1 LNFID
6 QVELCR
12 SGILLEKYEDAGIS
26 VVSAPP
32 YVSDKLSSLEIRAF
46 LLKNCNSISLA
57 VWKIFSLE
65 SGRGCWKY
73 LHF

>member
-6 QVELCR
+6 QVELCQ
-12 SGILLEKYEDAGIS
+12 SGKVLKKYGDADIS

-57 VWKIFSLE
+57 AWKIFSLE
-65 SGRGCWKY
+65 SGRGCGKY